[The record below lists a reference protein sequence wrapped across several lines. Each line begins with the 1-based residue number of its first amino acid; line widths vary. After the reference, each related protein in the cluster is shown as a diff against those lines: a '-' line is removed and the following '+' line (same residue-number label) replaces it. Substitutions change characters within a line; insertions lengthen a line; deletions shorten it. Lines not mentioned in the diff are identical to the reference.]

1 MEIIS
6 SLARRSTRRSAGS
19 SYPSR
24 HAPAGGGPDAA
35 ASRTCTSS
43 CATTWSR
50 CCPRSVWRAST
61 RTRSR
66 SGNAS
71 HSPVTPGPRS
81 PSTTSRGRPRTAETR
96 RHASSM
102 LRARSSPAPRR
113 RSSTVVVLDGG
124 QVLEAPHAVH
134 DLDDRAYVL
143 GRQALRAQ
151 GELLDALVRERRPQ
165 PRVRRLVRVDEAPGA
180 HAEERRDALDD
191 AQARRRAVP
200 AAQRAE
206 VRLVDGVALL

>member
-1 MEIIS
+1 
-6 SLARRSTRRSAGS
+6 
-19 SYPSR
+19 
-24 HAPAGGGPDAA
+24 
-35 ASRTCTSS
+35 
-43 CATTWSR
+43 
-50 CCPRSVWRAST
+50 
-61 RTRSR
+61 
-66 SGNAS
+66 
-71 HSPVTPGPRS
+71 
-81 PSTTSRGRPRTAETR
+81 
-96 RHASSM
+96 
-102 LRARSSPAPRR
+102 
-113 RSSTVVVLDGG
+113 STVVVLDGG

-206 VRLVDGVALL
+206 VRLVDGVALLGHPLGGLAVGHGAAAAPAREELVEPSAEDPRGPLA